1 MTNEELAVMAKAGD
15 RSALAALWE
24 QNTGLLATLFR
35 RLYIRAGARVAQAGV
50 TWEDVEQCFFLAV
63 VNAVRTYE
71 PERGMLF
78 STFLVYA
85 VKTVFF
91 ELIGYRT
98 ERARRDPLAR
108 SCSLDDPITGE
119 DGSATP
125 RGELT
130 PDHAAE
136 QAFEDA
142 ERRVCNEQL
151 HNTLEQCLDTL
162 NERAAAV
169 IRARYYDGQ
178 TSAQAGERLGLSAQQ
193 VRALEQTGMHKLRTG
208 MNRSRLER
216 FRDELIETRAYHG
229 TGFSA
234 WKHGGSVQER
244 TAIYLEDKGL

>member
-1 MTNEELAVMAKAGD
+1 
-15 RSALAALWE
+15 
-24 QNTGLLATLFR
+24 
-35 RLYIRAGARVAQAGV
+35 
-50 TWEDVEQCFFLAV
+50 
-63 VNAVRTYE
+63 
-71 PERGMLF
+71 MLF
-78 STFLVYA
+78 STFLGYA

-151 HNTLEQCLDTL
+151 HNALEQCLDTL

-178 TSAQAGERLGLSAQQ
+178 TSAQASERLGLTPNQARS
-193 VRALEQTGMHKLRTG
+193 LEQTGMHKLRTG
-208 MNRSRLER
+208 MNRSRLEQ
-216 FRDELIETRAYHG
+216 FRNELIETRAYHG
-229 TGFSA
+229 TGFGA